1 MSEKNNINDI
11 TSLINSAWDNA
22 IKVMFE
28 ERVSELGITKSLALD
43 NMGLTSRTLDG
54 ILDGS
59 IKQVDFVSLFKLA
72 QFLEITYEEITKLYI
87 NEISKNN
94 QDDLEESKRRSF
106 IINNFDLSVLKTIG
120 AIESI
125 RDFKHIEERL
135 KFLFEVNSIFEID
148 FDDNGSAFSSI
159 KTLPKSKNPRR
170 YFIANAKPIFK
181 NLKNN
186 NQYNRDLLVQYFPK
200 IRLQSLDTE
209 NGFINVIK
217 ALYELGVTVIFRPK
231 IPKAKIRG
239 GTFSVNR
246 KPCIVITNNTP
257 YYPTLWFSL
266 IHELF
271 HVIFDWD
278 EIQSKS
284 YHISDD
290 GYSALIEKQKEDEAD
305 EFAVNYFISKDYKD
319 DVFNKINERL
329 FIREF
334 AINSQIHPSI
344 IYAIYGYQK
353 NDGGEIWKNFE
364 NYFPSL
370 KPVISR
376 LGSHLGYEK
385 RPSEVSNFYNE
396 KIFNG
401 Q

>member
-1 MSEKNNINDI
+1 MKEQNSMTDIN
-11 TSLINSAWDNA
+11 SLINSAWGNE
-22 IKVMFE
+22 IKAKFE
-28 ERVSELGITKSLALD
+28 EKVLELEITKRLAVD
-43 NMGLTSRTLDG
+43 NMGIASRTLDG
-54 ILDGS
+54 ILNGS

-72 QFLEITYEEITKLYI
+72 QFLEISYEEIINLYI
-87 NEISKNN
+87 KEISKNN
-94 QDDLEESKRRSF
+94 EDDLEESKKRSF

-120 AIESI
+120 VIESI
-125 RDFKHIEERL
+125 KDFEHIENRL
-135 KFLFEVNSIFEID
+135 KFLFEVNSIYEID
-148 FDDNGSAFSSI
+148 FDDNGSAFSSVKI
-159 KTLPKSKNPRR
+159 MPKSKNPRR

-181 NLKNN
+181 NLKNPN
-186 NQYNRDLLVQYFPK
+186 KYNRDLLVQYFPK

-209 NGFINVIK
+209 NGLLNVIK
-217 ALYELGVTVIFRPK
+217 VLYELGVTVIFRPK

-239 GTFSVNR
+239 GTFSVNN

-271 HVIFDWD
+271 HVIFDWE

-290 GYSALIEKQKEDEAD
+290 EYNALIEKQKEDEAD
-305 EFAVNYFISKDYKD
+305 EFAVNYFIHKEYKEEL
-319 DVFNKINERL
+319 FNKIDERL

-344 IYAIYGYQK
+344 IYAIYGYQ
-353 NDGGEIWKNFE
+353 NDNGGVIWKNFE
-364 NYFPSL
+364 NYFPPI
-370 KPVISR
+370 KPIISK
-376 LGSHLGYEK
+376 LGNHFGYEK

-396 KIFNG
+396 NIFNF
-401 Q
+401 